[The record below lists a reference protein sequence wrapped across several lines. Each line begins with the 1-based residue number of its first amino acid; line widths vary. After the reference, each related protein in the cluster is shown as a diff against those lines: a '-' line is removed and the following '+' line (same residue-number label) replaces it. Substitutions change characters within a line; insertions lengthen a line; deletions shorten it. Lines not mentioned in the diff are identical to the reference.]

1 MQSSRRQKETASI
14 VSVAGNLI
22 PFCYSQCSNL
32 TDYQITV
39 LLFLGQCLSSFVLVG
54 LFLFILCCMVYL
66 LLFTYFLLV
75 FFLGWGGRGQEN
87 LFHNRIY
94 YLYISIGKR
103 INAISYKIW
112 RELVLFLIAS
122 NSLLIVDS
130 LNCFN

>member
-1 MQSSRRQKETASI
+1 MPVQ
-14 VSVAGNLI
+14 
-22 PFCYSQCSNL
+22 FCFGRFVFIY
-32 TDYQITV
+32 
-39 LLFLGQCLSSFVLVG
+39 FVLYGLSASFHLFFVG
-54 LFLFILCCMVYL
+54 
-66 LLFTYFLLV
+66 